1 MECHGNLFRWDN
13 LAGCRRVKGFFRA
26 WQQPGDLHQGV
37 VYTIGR
43 LLRNVFQDSA
53 GVSIW
58 IWIHKIGA
66 KSK

>member
-1 MECHGNLFRWDN
+1 MGQPDWVP
-13 LAGCRRVKGFFRA
+13 AVKGVEGLGSS
-26 WQQPGDLHQGV
+26 QGTVKQGV

-43 LLRNVFQDSA
+43 LLRNVFQDLA